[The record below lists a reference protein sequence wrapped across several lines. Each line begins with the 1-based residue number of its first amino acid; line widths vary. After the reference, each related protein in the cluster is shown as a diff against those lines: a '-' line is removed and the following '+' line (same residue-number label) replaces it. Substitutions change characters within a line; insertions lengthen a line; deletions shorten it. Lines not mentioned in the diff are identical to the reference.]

1 MATADARSTWLLAVG
16 TAVVAVGALLPWAT
30 VNAGLVS
37 VTVAG
42 TDGDGVITLM
52 LALVVGGLVLAKWK
66 AGLSRAVVIVSLVL
80 GAIVLAI
87 AIYDA
92 IDIASSVVDSE
103 FVDLRA
109 SVGIGLWLTLLG
121 SIAMVA
127 GAIWELR
134 SPTPGAATP
143 DARPWVAP
151 PVHPGYPPAPDRRP
165 PPPAPDLRPPPPTR
179 PLSTPPPPPPP
190 PPDS

>member
-1 MATADARSTWLLAVG
+1 MGTDDTRSKWLLVVG
-16 TAVVAVGALLPWAT
+16 TAVVAVAALLPWAT

-37 VTVAG
+37 VSKAG
-42 TDGDGVITLM
+42 TDGDGVITLV

-66 AGLSRAVVIVSLVL
+66 AGLSRPVVIVSLVL

-87 AIYDA
+87 ATYDA
-92 IDIASSVVDSE
+92 IDVGSTVEENELVE
-103 FVDLRA
+103 VRA

-121 SIAMVA
+121 GIAMIA

-143 DARPWVAP
+143 DVTSWGAP
-151 PVHPGYPPAPDRRP
+151 PAHPGYPPAQPGPAP
-165 PPPAPDLRPPPPTR
+165 PPPAPPPSR
-179 PLSTPPPPPPP
+179 PPPPPPP
-190 PPDS
+190 PPAF